1 MAKCPVRSNEM
12 AKIKKTEPG
21 FEGSM
26 RELEKIVGQLETGEL
41 PLEEALELFEQG
53 IGLARRCQL
62 QLEDAERKVEL
73 LLRERGEIKAV
84 PFSSQK
90 SVQIDSPNNDG
101 DNDDSEFED
110 DDEEE
115 DENSDGSV
123 PF

>member
-1 MAKCPVRSNEM
+1 
-12 AKIKKTEPG
+12 
-21 FEGSM
+21 M

-62 QLEDAERKVEL
+62 QLEEAERKVEL

-90 SVQIDSPNNDG
+90 SVQNDSPNNDG

>member
-1 MAKCPVRSNEM
+1 MAKM
-12 AKIKKTEPG
+12 KKTEPG

-26 RELEKIVGQLETGEL
+26 QELEKIVGQLETGEL

-90 SVQIDSPNNDG
+90 SAQNDSPNDNG
-101 DNDDSEFED
+101 DSDDSED

-115 DENSDGSV
+115 DENSDGTV